1 MDMNSEEKKNDKEE
15 TSVLTVRISKE
26 LDQILDKIKDR
37 KGISKATIIRY
48 YLEMAK
54 YVLIDIGAI
63 RSLDEREMIMIKKKK
78 FKKYLKS
85 FKEEEQMQEGVKIAG
100 SINDIARVQGR
111 LDDID
116 YKLDLCEH
124 LGFFPKFVDEEGY
137 ILFSKKFGPKKFVEA
152 FAFKLIHHDP
162 EMEYDLTFTE
172 EALESSKKK
181 GAYLKAIQPVDRS
194 ASYYAFEFAKI
205 EEENIE

>member
-1 MDMNSEEKKNDKEE
+1 MYSEKLKDEKKE

-37 KGISKATIIRY
+37 KGISKAAVIRY

-54 YVLIDIGAI
+54 YILIDTGSI
-63 RSLDEREMIMIKKKK
+63 RSLDDRDMIMIKQKR
-78 FKKYLKS
+78 FKKYLKI
-85 FKEEEQMQEGVKIAG
+85 FEEEEQMEQGVKFARF
-100 SINDIARVQGR
+100 INDLARLQGK

-124 LGFFPKFVDEEGY
+124 LGFFSKFIDEDNY
-137 ILFSKKFGPKKFVEA
+137 ILFSNKFGPKKFIEA
-152 FAFKLIHHDP
+152 FAFKLIYYDP
-162 EMEYDLTFTE
+162 EVEYDFSFTE

-181 GAYLKAIQPVDRS
+181 GAYLKTIQPVDRA

-205 EEENIE
+205 PEVKEEG